1 MSDIVDMIRKP
12 FQDSKFRADCFCEQE
27 EYPDAI
33 SEYIEAIEKLTDL
46 VKISAEVD
54 GSGSEKS
61 MVNGSLLLG
70 TLYDHIA
77 FCYRGCQMYHRAN
90 AFLDKASQ
98 TYRVIRNSGATLNT
112 FHLESLEK
120 QEETV
125 KKAKNSIKLLI
136 QQDNGCL
143 DSESDI
149 NSYDFTSITDINE
162 LPTSFMN
169 LPKVAK
175 SSSMNKVSESSSI
188 NTSYSS
194 DSDVIGD
201 KILFGFSLFFVVVA
215 IISLFSGRWF
225 DVIIALVIASYG
237 RIFVIYILGSF
248 IKF

>member
-12 FQDSKFRADCFCEQE
+12 FQDSKFRADCFCEKE

-33 SEYIEAIEKLTDL
+33 SEYIEAIEKLTNL
-46 VKISAEVD
+46 VKISVEVD

-98 TYRVIRNSGATLNT
+98 TYRAIRNSGATLNK

-169 LPKVAK
+169 LSKVSK

-194 DSDVIGD
+194 DGIED

-215 IISLFSGRWF
+215 VISLFSGRWF
-225 DVIIALVIASYG
+225 DVIVYLLIASYG
-237 RIFVIYILGSF
+237 RIFVMSILGSF